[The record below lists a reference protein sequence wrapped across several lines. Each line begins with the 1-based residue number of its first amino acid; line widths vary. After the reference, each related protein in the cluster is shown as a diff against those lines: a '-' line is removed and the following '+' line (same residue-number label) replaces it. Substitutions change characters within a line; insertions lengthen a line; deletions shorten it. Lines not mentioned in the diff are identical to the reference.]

1 MLRRLTIGLALAL
14 ALSSLLARSANAQ
27 FSCNTYPSATMLA
40 EFGDNAPLGSI
51 TPAYVR
57 NIICSQLNLFGG
69 TMLGPLITAP
79 NTLGAAGF
87 TLGLSSTAP
96 ASPQNGNIWLLS
108 SGLFFQNNG
117 ATIGPITGASGATS
131 ATGDCTG
138 TASSNVLSL
147 ACAPLAHLASP
158 NTFTGANYYAGP
170 AQVLSKIVSGIYTV
184 LVTDPQRLNVNVAS
198 ATATLNFYTS
208 PPPDQCYTIKDYNR
222 NAAANSI
229 TLVAGAGTTIE
240 GSASKVLG
248 GGAGTNGVSVTMCFT
263 QSTNN
268 WDFE

>member
-14 ALSSLLARSANAQ
+14 ALSISLARSANAQ

-69 TMLGPLITAP
+69 TMLGPLITSPSAFGGAGLVLAP
-79 NTLGAAGF
+79 GV
-87 TLGLSSTAP
+87 AP
-96 ASPQNGNIWLLS
+96 ATPQNGSIWLTT
-108 SGLFFQNNG
+108 SGLFYQSNG
-117 ATIGPITGASGATS
+117 APVGPVVAGSATS
-131 ATGDCTG
+131 AAGDCTG
-138 TASSNVLSL
+138 VATGGVLGLTCSGL
-147 ACAPLAHLASP
+147 FHLTG
-158 NTFTGANYYAGP
+158 NNNLTGANYFSGP
-170 AQVLSKIVSGIYTV
+170 TQVGSKIVSGSYSV
-184 LVTDPQRLNVNVAS
+184 LVTDSQRLNVNVAS
-198 ATATLNFYTS
+198 APATLTFYTS
-208 PPPDQCYTIKDYNR
+208 PPADQCYTVKDYNR

-248 GGAGTNGVSVTMCFT
+248 GTAGTNGVAVTMCFT
-263 QSTNN
+263 ASTNN